1 MHSLSRINMSFSY
14 DDAFE
19 EHLSDAQ
26 ETEREIEGTKEMER
40 ASATHIW
47 LYRYKI
53 AICKNGAL
61 A

>member
-1 MHSLSRINMSFSY
+1 MSFSY